1 MFEQFI
7 GNDAAKNM
15 IRIGILSSIKKHDR
29 LPNWMFSGMAGSGKT
44 TLAKMAAE
52 EANALVAYINASTID
67 KPDNIIKTLE
77 KSFETYN
84 KDNKYNRIMV
94 IVDEAHALKKKVE
107 DFLLTAISEDE
118 ICVNERGEITSYKIQ
133 NNTTGKN
140 DFLSW
145 VFVSNR
151 CGELAQALRSR
162 LTEVQFVTYKEED
175 KQEIAGNYVDSL
187 DMKIEEEAEAAIS
200 KRAWSIRDVKQYIN
214 EVRDYAI
221 VNDKTIITKEL
232 VEEYFDIVGID
243 KNGLGALEHEYL
255 KIVADTGNRASV
267 QTIASKLSVGTKDVT
282 EVIEPRLLDLG
293 IIGIDSGGRYIK
305 DTSNMN
311 PFVARNSK

>member
-1 MFEQFI
+1 MFDKFI
-7 GNDAAKNM
+7 GNDMAKNM
-15 IRIGILSSIKKHDR
+15 VRIGILSSIKKHDK

-52 EANALVAYINASTID
+52 EANALCIYINASTVD
-67 KPDNIIKTLE
+67 KPDNIIKTIE
-77 KSFETYN
+77 KGFERYN
-84 KDNKYNRIMV
+84 KDDMYDRIM
-94 IVDEAHALKKKVE
+94 IIIDEAHALKKKVE

-118 ICVNERGEITSYKIQ
+118 ICVNERGNITSYKIQ

-162 LTEVQFVTYKEED
+162 LTEVQFVTYKESD
-175 KQEIAGNYVDSL
+175 KEEIADNYVESL
-187 DMKIEEEAEAAIS
+187 GMEIKEDAQAAIS
-200 KRAWSIRDVKQYIN
+200 KRSWSIRDVKQYVN
-214 EVRDYAI
+214 EVYDYAI
-221 VNDKTIITKEL
+221 VNDKKIITKEL
-232 VEEYFDIVGID
+232 VEEYFNMVGID
-243 KNGLGALEHEYL
+243 ENGLGALEHEYL

-282 EVIEPRLLDLG
+282 EIIEPRLLDLG
-293 IIGIDSGGRYIK
+293 IIGIDSGGRYVK

-311 PFVARNSK
+311 PFVGRKGV